1 MQDVHSGMSLVQ
13 TLIFVLI
20 STLIFCGVIH
30 WDENRHGVTTPKSRV
45 MYYKKNR
52 QKRNCK

>member
-30 WDENRHGVTTPKSRV
+30 WDETRHGVVSRESRV
-45 MYYKKNR
+45 KYYKKNR
-52 QKRNCK
+52 QERR